1 MSDLWTVLFPI
12 LLADVVNPVLFAFM
26 VYAVGTERPF
36 TNSTAVLLGHTATY
50 LIFGIS
56 LSFAFEAIAERLANP
71 QSIDFSVGLVV
82 GLLLLWVAW
91 RSSRANE
98 TKKSEPSVESLTPLK
113 AFGIGAIINLI
124 GLPFALP
131 YFAALDQILK
141 ADLPVTDSVLALT
154 GYNLAYAAPFLVV
167 PALTLLLGDKSR
179 PLLARINEKVDRVS
193 AFLMPLMLFLVGAAM
208 VADAVRYFA
217 VGEGLF

>member
-1 MSDLWTVLFPI
+1 
-12 LLADVVNPVLFAFM
+12 LADVVNPVLFAFM
-26 VYAVGTERPF
+26 VYAAGTERPLA
-36 TNSTAVLLGHTATY
+36 NSTAVLLGHTASY
-50 LIFGIS
+50 LIFGIA
-56 LSFAFEAIAERLANP
+56 LGFAFEAIAERLANP
-71 QSIDFSVGLVV
+71 RSIDFSVGLVI
-82 GLLLLWVAW
+82 GLLLLWAAW
-91 RSSRANE
+91 RSSRADKTE
-98 TKKSEPSVESLTPLK
+98 KSETRVERLTPLK
-113 AFGIGAIINLI
+113 AFGLGAIINLI

-141 ADLPVTDSVLALT
+141 ADLSVTGSVLAVT

-179 PLLARINEKVDRVS
+179 PLLARINERVDRVS